1 MPSKLIRSVLLL
13 IPMLSVCTA
22 FAQFRT
28 KQEKGYFNITTP
40 IEIQIMSSIDSA
52 ALANGAARMK
62 SGFEV
67 NTINGYFIN
76 PSFSIGL
83 GIGVQFS
90 NYKYYPYPG
99 HENDYIKKNGPEIVS
114 LPLFADFRYYPRDAV
129 SAPLFIIDAGYAPVL
144 NIRNKEDRQFLD
156 GGALF
161 KIGAGYKFYVSEL
174 FSFVPSINFK
184 AQRYGNHTAV
194 GGVVSLGLLF

>member
-1 MPSKLIRSVLLL
+1 MIRSTLLL
-13 IPMLSVCTA
+13 IPVLTACTA
-22 FAQFRT
+22 FAQYNT

-40 IEIQIMSSIDSA
+40 VEIQVMSSIDSTM
-52 ALANGAARMK
+52 LANGTARMK

-99 HENDYIKKNGPEIVS
+99 HENDNIKKSGPGIVS

-129 SAPLFIIDAGYAPVL
+129 STPLFIIDAGYAPVL
-144 NIRNKEDRQFLD
+144 STRNKDDRQFLD

-161 KIGAGYKFYVSEL
+161 KIGAGYKLYISDL

-184 AQRYGNHTAV
+184 AQLYGNHTAV
-194 GGVVSLGLLF
+194 GGVLSLGLLF